1 MKTLPIGLALSG
13 GTAKSVLHV
22 GVIRAL
28 REAKLPISFI
38 AGTSGGSIV
47 ATITASGAD
56 VEHMEQI
63 AAGLSWRKLARIK
76 LCRLGFVS
84 SAPIEQFVD
93 NVLPGVSFEQLRIP
107 CAVTAT
113 DLLSGRAAAFTR
125 GPVARAVRA
134 SCSIPQIYLP
144 VEIDG
149 RPYVDG
155 GLAQYLPVEAVRNFG
170 EQCTVA
176 VHLGPACEEYEPPE
190 NLLQLIMQ
198 VTTMVAKQNVMD
210 SMARADVII
219 HPDVDDFSSFDF
231 RNTRELIEIGY
242 ETTRAQIPR
251 IKAVW
256 QRASRPWRRLL
267 IRNRLIRHN
276 HIRRAGAH

>member
-1 MKTLPIGLALSG
+1 MNPLPIGLALSG

-47 ATITASGAD
+47 ATIAASGAKTA
-56 VEHMEQI
+56 HMERI

-76 LCRLGFVS
+76 LSRLGFVS
-84 SAPIEQFVD
+84 SAPIEQFVEK
-93 NVLPGVSFEQLRIP
+93 VLPGLRFEHLEIP

-113 DLLSGRAAAFTR
+113 DLLTGKTAVFTR

-144 VEIDG
+144 VEIEG

-155 GLAQYLPVEAVRNFG
+155 GLAQYLPVETVRAFG
-170 EQCTVA
+170 EQYTVA
-176 VHLGPACEEYEPPE
+176 VNLGPSRNAYQPPE

-198 VTTMVAKQNVMD
+198 VTNMVAKQNVKD
-210 SMARADVII
+210 SIAYADAVI
-219 HPDVDDFSSFDF
+219 HPNLDDYNAFDF
-231 RNTRELIEIGY
+231 RNTQELIELGY
-242 ETTRAQIPR
+242 ETTRAQLPR
-251 IKAVW
+251 LKQDW
-256 QRASRPWRRLL
+256 YRASRPWRRIFNR
-267 IRNRLIRHN
+267 IR
-276 HIRRAGAH
+276 